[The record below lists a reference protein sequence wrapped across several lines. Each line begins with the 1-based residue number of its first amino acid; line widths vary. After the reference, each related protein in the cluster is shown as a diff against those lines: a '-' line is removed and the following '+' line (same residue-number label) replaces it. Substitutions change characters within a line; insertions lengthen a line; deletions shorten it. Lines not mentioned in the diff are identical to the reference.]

1 MKQISVVKSVL
12 KFAPLALAVSC
23 SLTLLSGCGSSN
35 SAAPANATISG
46 TIVAAPVSGA
56 DVSVVDGNGNVVVEA
71 VKTDVAG
78 QYTLV
83 IPFGSLTQD
92 LIIKSTGGAFTD
104 EASGEAGI
112 ATEMYAYMSAD
123 SISNP
128 SSVSVTPGST
138 IIADL
143 VMDHNKTKAQAEE
156 VFAKAFG
163 YTPDM
168 SVMPSDAAA
177 APAEGA
183 SEESTLAGFRAAAF
197 SQLAMDL
204 GLSQNEQFEM
214 FAALA
219 QDLSDD
225 KLDGV
230 DASGAVAIGATGSS
244 LEADIQSRFATALIN
259 FKANKNNLTGLNNA
273 QIGNL
278 PFGKIVFTDSYQIEY
293 KQMGMMDPMEG
304 KSVFQIHVTDR
315 NDGSDV
321 TGMAPMLM
329 TMMNMAAHSHS
340 TPMSTP
346 AVVED
351 ADGLYTVTLYY
362 LMPSQMMDGTSM
374 GYWDLK
380 FTVAGEVAHFY
391 PAVMMAMG
399 DTAMVRL
406 KGVDDKVTNMDG
418 LTVGRTYPIFKESL
432 MSTTGTHKFSVFVA
446 VQESMMSFPAVF
458 DGSLLN
464 GNAIDATVEISDDDG
479 ASWKNATDD
488 GAGIWSVSGLKLTET
503 QDEADEIRIRLT
515 INDTVYDEMKTTD
528 GKAVVPGDNDFNTFT
543 VTPVTA
549 AMM

>member
-1 MKQISVVKSVL
+1 MKQTSVVKSVL
-12 KFAPLALAVSC
+12 KFTPLALAVSC
-23 SLTLLSGCGSSN
+23 SLILLSGCSS
-35 SAAPANATISG
+35 SDSAPANATISG

-71 VKTDVAG
+71 VKTDAG
-78 QYTLV
+78 GHYTLV
-83 IPFGSLTQD
+83 VPFGSLDQD
-92 LIIKSTGGAFTD
+92 LMIKSTGGTFTD

-112 ATEMYAYMSAD
+112 ASEMYAYVSAD

-128 SSVSVTPGST
+128 SSMSVTPGST

-143 VMDHNKTKAQAEE
+143 VMNHNKTKTQAEE
-156 VFAKAFG
+156 VFAAAFG

-168 SVMPSDAAA
+168 SVTPSDATT
-177 APAEGA
+177 APAEGE

-230 DASGAVAIGATGSS
+230 DASGPVAIGATGSS
-244 LEADIQSRFATALIN
+244 LEADIQSRFAAALIN
-259 FKANKNNLTGLNNA
+259 FKANENNLSLLNNA

-315 NDGSDV
+315 DDGSAV
-321 TGMAPMLM
+321 TGVAPMLM

-340 TPMSTP
+340 TPMPTP
-346 AVVED
+346 AVVENT
-351 ADGLYTVTLYY
+351 DGLYTVTLYY

-391 PAVMMAMG
+391 PAVMMVMG

-418 LTVGRTYPIFKESL
+418 LTVGRTYPIFKQSL
-432 MSTTGTHKFSVFVA
+432 MPMGAPGHYQFEVFVA

-464 GNAIDATVEISDDDG
+464 GNTIDATVEIDDG
-479 ASWKNATDD
+479 TGWRNAIDNGD
-488 GAGIWSVSGLKLTET
+488 GIWSLSGMTLTET
-503 QDEADEIRIRLT
+503 PEETDEIRVRLT
-515 INDTVYDEMKTTD
+515 INDTVINEVKTTD
-528 GKAVVPGDNDFNTFT
+528 GTVAKPGVNDFNTFT
-543 VTPVTA
+543 VTPVSA

>member
-1 MKQISVVKSVL
+1 MKQTSVVKSVL
-12 KFAPLALAVSC
+12 KFTPLALAVSC
-23 SLTLLSGCGSSN
+23 SLILLSGCSS
-35 SAAPANATISG
+35 SDSAPANATISG

-71 VKTDVAG
+71 VKTDAAG

-83 IPFGSLTQD
+83 VPFGSLDQD
-92 LIIKSTGGAFTD
+92 LIIKSTGGTFTD

-112 ATEMYAYMSAD
+112 ATEMYAYVSAD

-128 SSVSVTPGST
+128 SSMSVTPGST

-143 VMDHNKTKAQAEE
+143 VMNHNKTKAQAEE
-156 VFAKAFG
+156 VFAAAFG

-168 SVMPSDAAA
+168 SVTPSDATT

-230 DASGAVAIGATGSS
+230 DASGPVAIGATGSS

-259 FKANKNNLTGLNNA
+259 FKANENNLSGLNNA

-304 KSVFQIHVTDR
+304 KSVFQIHVTNR

-321 TGMAPMLM
+321 TGVAPMLM

-340 TPMSTP
+340 TPMPTP
-346 AVVED
+346 AVVENT
-351 ADGLYTVTLYY
+351 DGLYTVTLYY

-418 LTVGRTYPIFKESL
+418 LTVGRTYPIFKQSL
-432 MSTTGTHKFSVFVA
+432 MPMGTPGHYQFEVFVA

-464 GNAIDATVEISDDDG
+464 GNVIDATVEIDDG
-479 ASWKNATDD
+479 TGWRNAMDD
-488 GAGIWSVSGLKLTET
+488 GNGIWSLSGMTLTT
-503 QDEADEIRIRLT
+503 DADVKDEIRVRLT

-528 GKAVVPGDNDFNTFT
+528 GKTREVDVNDFQTFT
-543 VTPVTA
+543 VTPNPSG
-549 AMM
+549 M